1 MGRSMQPNVI
11 SVDQGPTQP
20 TIGVDPQNPTLN
32 PLVSLEDGR
41 DAAEHVE
48 QSVQRRRHTRHQIST
63 NHVVCVNTSLMATAA
78 RCC

>member
-1 MGRSMQPNVI
+1 MGRPMQPNVI
-11 SVDQGPTQP
+11 SVDQGPAQP

-48 QSVQRRRHTRHQIST
+48 QSVQRRRHT
-63 NHVVCVNTSLMATAA
+63 
-78 RCC
+78 